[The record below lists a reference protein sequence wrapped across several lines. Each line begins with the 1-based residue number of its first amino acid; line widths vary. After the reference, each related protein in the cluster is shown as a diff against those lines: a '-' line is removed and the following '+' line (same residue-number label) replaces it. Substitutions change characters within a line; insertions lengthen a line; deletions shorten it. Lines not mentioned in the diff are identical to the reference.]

1 MEVMT
6 GKKKKN
12 KKKKKSGKDTQ
23 RKWNFS
29 INSFFVEI
37 RKNREDKEGRIDV
50 RFTGN
55 ASQFFLFFSKH
66 RLIRDGFDR
75 VN

>member
-12 KKKKKSGKDTQ
+12 KKKSGKDTQ

-37 RKNREDKEGRIDV
+37 RKNRGR
-50 RFTGN
+50 G
-55 ASQFFLFFSKH
+55 
-66 RLIRDGFDR
+66 G
-75 VN
+75 

>member
-37 RKNREDKEGRIDV
+37 RKNRGREG
-50 RFTGN
+50 
-55 ASQFFLFFSKH
+55 
-66 RLIRDGFDR
+66 
-75 VN
+75 